1 MLLEKNRTEIL
12 IEITNKLGRKNDIV
26 KLSLL
31 QEETTVKL
39 STVRPLLTPSNAFHL
54 PEPE

>member
-12 IEITNKLGRKNDIV
+12 IEITNKLGSKIDIV

-31 QEETTVKL
+31 QEERTVKL
-39 STVRPLLTPSNAFHL
+39 STVRPFFTPSNAFHL